1 MIPVHLDKV
10 TLATDDYFYFLYL
23 WRYHHCPRCFG
34 VYFSVPLLQIFNHL
48 SQEKPSVYGLTLF
61 QVNLLLRKLNAL
73 FEPMMLKLL
82 VSSSDD
88 KMNSN

>member
-1 MIPVHLDKV
+1 MIPAHLDKV
-10 TLATDDYFYFLYL
+10 TLATDDYFHFLHL
-23 WRYHHCPRCFG
+23 WRYHHCPRCFS
-34 VYFSVPLLQIFNHL
+34 VYFSVSLLQIFNHL

-73 FEPMMLKLL
+73 FKLMMLKIL

>member
-1 MIPVHLDKV
+1 MIISTFYIYGATIIFLDV
-10 TLATDDYFYFLYL
+10 LAFTFLFLFCKNLIIYL
-23 WRYHHCPRCFG
+23 
-34 VYFSVPLLQIFNHL
+34 
-48 SQEKPSVYGLTLF
+48 KK
-61 QVNLLLRKLNAL
+61 NLLYMVSLCFKFCLRKLSEL